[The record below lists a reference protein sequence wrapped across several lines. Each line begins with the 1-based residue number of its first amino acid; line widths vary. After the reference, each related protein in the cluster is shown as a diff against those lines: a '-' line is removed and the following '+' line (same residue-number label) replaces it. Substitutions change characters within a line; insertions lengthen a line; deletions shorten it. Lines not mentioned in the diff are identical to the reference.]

1 MAHAN
6 PFDPAELSRCVLCGM
21 CLSACPTHR
30 ELSQEMDSPRG
41 RIALMR
47 LLASGAIGPDSGA
60 TTHIDRCLGC
70 LACEA
75 VCPSGVRF
83 GHLLEDA
90 RAYLEKTRP
99 RPPLERFLLH
109 VAFRHLLPYPARLH
123 ALALLLRLGQRV
135 DFARPL
141 ALLSRLGLLP
151 QAFSRLLAFLP
162 PLPDTF
168 FMHPPQQVFP
178 SAGKP
183 RHRVALFTGCI
194 MPYLFPSAHEA
205 TVRLLQQN
213 GCEVVVPQGQACC
226 GALHLHNGFKAETEA
241 MARRNIEAFEKS
253 DAEAVILNSAG
264 CGAALKEYARL
275 LKHDSRYAHRAASF
289 SHKVEELSRFL
300 VSLPLEPPSTHVKGR
315 ATYQDPCHLVH
326 AQRIRAEPR
335 KLLRSIP
342 GLEFIEM
349 READRCCGAAG
360 VYNLLQP
367 ALSQKILDFKLR
379 CLAETGATLVVTA
392 NPGCLLQL
400 RVGAEQAGLR
410 VEVLHLA
417 ELLDRA
423 YRGDSAQTT
432 LLRHKFR

>member
-1 MAHAN
+1 
-6 PFDPAELSRCVLCGM
+6 
-21 CLSACPTHR
+21 
-30 ELSQEMDSPRG
+30 
-41 RIALMR
+41 
-47 LLASGAIGPDSGA
+47 
-60 TTHIDRCLGC
+60 
-70 LACEA
+70 
-75 VCPSGVRF
+75 
-83 GHLLEDA
+83 LEDA

-99 RPPLERFLLH
+99 KPPLQRLLFH
-109 VAFRHLLPYPARLH
+109 AAFHHLLPHPARLH
-123 ALALLLRLGQRV
+123 ALAVLLRLGQRV

-141 ALLSRLGLLP
+141 SLLSRFGLLS
-151 QAFSRLLAFLP
+151 QALPRLLAFLP
-162 PLPDTF
+162 PIPDTF
-168 FMHPPQQVFP
+168 FTPPPERFFP
-178 SAGKP
+178 AVGKL
-183 RHRVALFTGCI
+183 RHRVALFTGCV

-213 GCEVVVPQGQACC
+213 GCEVAIPEGQICC
-226 GALHLHNGFKAETEA
+226 GALHLHNGFKGEAEA

-264 CGAALKEYARL
+264 CGAALKEYAGL

-289 SHKVEELSRFL
+289 SLKVEELSRFL
-300 VSLPLEPPSTHVKGR
+300 VSLPLELPSVQVKGR

-360 VYNLLQP
+360 IYNILQP
-367 ALSQKILDFKLR
+367 ELSQKILDFKMR
-379 CLAETGATLVVTA
+379 CLAETGATLVVAA

-400 RVGAEQAGLR
+400 RVGAQQAGLK

-423 YRGDSAQTT
+423 YRGAPARTT
-432 LLRHKFR
+432 PP